1 MTPRRTG
8 WLAGLLAAAG
18 FLAVS
23 HALHVRPGHP
33 IAERTD
39 VFFQS
44 DAGGL
49 IQDAVLNRD
58 NRARGTHPLIYPLW
72 TRPLHTLTRW
82 ISPTFDPATTA
93 TFVSRLLVAIA
104 AGLGI
109 GATARALVERDL
121 HPDRTIAFT
130 LLAVV
135 ANGHTLAAIPDHF
148 GFSVGI
154 IGLAFAT
161 LLTERSV
168 RFRAIALAILAPLA
182 FGITITNIF
191 LPLGLIAVL
200 VVHDCRASIRRWHVI
215 AAVLTIVA
223 VGCAVRAI
231 TTTPSIQARLRERV
245 SLYLNLRLVDDPL
258 AALGYSARGVVDAAV
273 APTPRVL
280 RNNLD
285 RMPMLTYESETGP
298 RPFGPHDA
306 IQTTGALVWIGL
318 LGWGTRAGW
327 NDAALRPATLG
338 ALGWTAGNAAFH
350 NVWGDEY
357 FLYTPHFALPLMTV
371 AAFGFRAL
379 PARVFYP
386 SIVVVAGAAL
396 HTLRQY
402 QLLLNGIVE

>member
-72 TRPLHTLTRW
+72 TRPLHALTRW

-93 TFVSRLLVAIA
+93 TFVSRLLVAVA

-109 GATARALVERDL
+109 GATARALVARG
-121 HPDRTIAFT
+121 HRPDRTIAFT

-148 GFSVGI
+148 GFSVGV

-161 LLTERSV
+161 LLDDRSV

-182 FGITITNIF
+182 FGITITNVF

-200 VVHDCRASIRRWHVI
+200 VVYDRRASIRRWHVV

-223 VGCAVRAI
+223 VGCVVREIVTIPA
-231 TTTPSIQARLRERV
+231 IQARVRERV
-245 SLYLNLRLVDDPL
+245 SLYLNLRLVDNPIS
-258 AALGYSARGVVDAAV
+258 ALGYSFRGLVDAAV

-285 RMPMLTYESETGP
+285 RMPMLTYESDAG
-298 RPFGPHDA
+298 RRSFWPHDGV
-306 IQTTGALVWIGL
+306 QTAGALAWFGL
-318 LGWGTRAGW
+318 LVWGIRSGWRDTE
-327 NDAALRPATLG
+327 LRPATVG
-338 ALGWTAGNAAFH
+338 ALGWALANAAFH

-357 FLYTPHFALPLMTV
+357 FLYTPHFALPLMMV

-379 PARVFYP
+379 PAHVFYP

-402 QLLLNGIVE
+402 HLLLNGIVE